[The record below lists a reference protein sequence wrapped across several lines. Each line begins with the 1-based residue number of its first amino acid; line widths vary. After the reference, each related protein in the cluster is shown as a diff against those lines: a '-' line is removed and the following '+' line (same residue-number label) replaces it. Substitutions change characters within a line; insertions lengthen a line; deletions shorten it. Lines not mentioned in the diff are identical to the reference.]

1 MSHHFVLG
9 QSVAETCLGLPTLP
23 SEMIHPKCGLVS
35 ATVFAHTKERLDLV
49 FAIYIVLWQYRIII
63 ALTMRRFE
71 KQPHFCVKILLWSK
85 PAMAVTAGGSA
96 PYLAFTYDII
106 KFDSHFYS
114 FCNVSLKTCKS
125 SLAAF

>member
-9 QSVAETCLGLPTLP
+9 QSVAETCLGLP
-23 SEMIHPKCGLVS
+23 SE
-35 ATVFAHTKERLDLV
+35 
-49 FAIYIVLWQYRIII
+49 
-63 ALTMRRFE
+63 TMRFE
-71 KQPHFCVKILLWSK
+71 KQPHFHVKILLWSK

-96 PYLAFTYDII
+96 PYLAFTCDII